1 MAAACTFLS
10 PFHTFIFLP
19 ISAIL
24 RYLRSF
30 CEIPNANAD
39 LSPPLSQPYGQYPG
53 YYNPGMQAYPPPAA
67 YAQQQGPP
75 SIPPITPSGTT
86 TPSTGVRTPSV
97 SGPAGIPP
105 SPSPASNSFA
115 YSSPQPQAS
124 TLPHHGYHASLGGTP
139 LRAPGSP
146 FSLSAAAH
154 ASEFKP
160 NVDVPAFVPTPR
172 KSAAI
177 KIRNPKDVVVKEPIK
192 EEKPVE
198 VVKVEAKVEEKVE
211 VKEDDSAKV
220 AEEAKK
226 VAHEKSKKDE
236 EERVAKEASEKEVA
250 QETKVAEEKAAA
262 VAVAAAAKEKEA
274 SDAAAAAAAVNVAE
288 EKKKGEEAAAALALS
303 TALAAAAKPVVEEPK
318 VEAAPVDDDVKVAE
332 SKEVVEPVVA
342 ATLTPTTNLPSF
354 LPSKPVNSAVIPDD
368 KPKRA
373 VPASLDLS
381 STKSADVS
389 APLPSAL
396 ASARA
401 IENLATISYPA
412 DIKSPR
418 PDLNADSEPGKYRY
432 DREFLM
438 QFMMVCVEK
447 PDGLPNLEAIG
458 MVDSGADAGRGGF
471 SGRGGPRSSMG
482 PPAVPGRSASGA
494 QFGSTRSAST
504 GGAFGGMGNFGQ
516 GQQPLGSSQARFE
529 ASLAGGARA
538 PAGSFQGRAG
548 GSMSRQTSQSG
559 TIGGASFAPAAGG
572 RVPSRRGQPRES
584 NQRGG
589 SGGGGGG
596 GGGGKNGHVTGQ
608 GFEDAAPLEASET
621 GWKPD
626 ILGRGT
632 ASGTATPTSDSPEMV
647 VRKVKALL
655 NKLTLE
661 KFDSISDQILEWAD
675 KSVNETDGRILR
687 QVIALIFEKATDEAN
702 WSEMYA
708 RLCRKLMEK
717 VSVNVKDERVKGPDG
732 VPVAGGALFRKYLLN
747 RCQEDYESGWKQK
760 EVAAAAAAGKA
771 ADDNAKK
778 EANDAA
784 KKEEEEKTGAGASSS
799 SSAQP
804 KEAELLSDEYYAAQK
819 AKRRGLGLVRF
830 IGELYRLSMLTER
843 IMHECIKKL
852 LANTDNPE
860 EEDVESLCRL
870 LTTVGKGL
878 DNAKA
883 KQHMDIYFTRMKMIS
898 DNLKIS
904 SRIRFMI
911 QVRSLDSSFA
921 SSKLTSARFAG
932 RSRASISAMD
942 ASTRLCWTQAH
953 LRDPLG
959 CTSLLFCARRRS
971 SLMTFLVAGPEGERG
986 GKSTNGQLGWK
997 GYASSSRPALPT
1009 WISSR
1014 SRSRPVRRRRRRR
1027 GRMERTRS
1035 STTSKGRRPQLLWQ
1049 NPRADDVDFAR
1060 PLWNVRQPRRQ
1071 GQGGCSSCRPQ
1082 QPFRHPQR
1090 RRRRRFGTAKTGAR
1104 APDQACRWQRGGGEA

>member
-1 MAAACTFLS
+1 
-10 PFHTFIFLP
+10 
-19 ISAIL
+19 
-24 RYLRSF
+24 
-30 CEIPNANAD
+30 
-39 LSPPLSQPYGQYPG
+39 
-53 YYNPGMQAYPPPAA
+53 MQSYPPPAA

-75 SIPPITPSGTT
+75 SIPPITPSGSS

-97 SGPAGIPP
+97 SAASGIPP
-105 SPSPASNSFA
+105 PPSPAPSANSFA
-115 YSSPQPQAS
+115 YSSPQPQSA
-124 TLPHHGYHASLGGTP
+124 TLPHHPQHPAHHGYHASLGGTP

-160 NVDVPAFVPTPR
+160 NVEVPSFVPSPR
-172 KSAAI
+172 RSAAI
-177 KIRNPKDVVVKEPIK
+177 KIRNPKDVVVKDPLK
-192 EEKPVE
+192 EEKPVVE
-198 VVKVEAKVEEKVE
+198 VAKVEPKVVEAKVE
-211 VKEDDSAKV
+211 VKEDESVKV

-226 VAHEKSKKDE
+226 VVEEKSKKDE
-236 EERVAKEASEKEVA
+236 EERVVKEASEKKVVEEEKKVVDA
-250 QETKVAEEKAAA
+250 KKAADEAAATAAAVTKVAEEKKTA
-262 VAVAAAAKEKEA
+262 
-274 SDAAAAAAAVNVAE
+274 DAAAAAAKVAD
-288 EKKKGEEAAAALALS
+288 EKKKNEEIAAALALS
-303 TALAAAAKPVVEEPK
+303 TALAAAAAATPVVEEKK
-318 VEAAPVDDDVKVAE
+318 VEAAPVEQTKVEAPAA
-332 SKEVVEPVVA
+332 VEPVVA
-342 ATLTPTTNLPSF
+342 ATPTPTNTLPSF
-354 LPSKPVNSAVIPDD
+354 LPSKPVNSAVVPDD

-373 VPASLDLS
+373 IPASLDLS

-401 IENLATISYPA
+401 IENLASISYPA

-418 PDLNADSEPGKYRY
+418 PDLNADAEPGKYRY

-438 QFMMVCVEK
+438 QFMTVCKEK

-494 QFGSTRSAST
+494 QFGSARSAST

-529 ASLAGGARA
+529 ASLAGGGARP

-589 SGGGGGG
+589 SGGGGG

-675 KSVNETDGRILR
+675 KSINETDGRILR

-717 VSVNVKDERVKGPDG
+717 VSVNVKDETVKGPDG

-784 KKEEEEKTGAGASSS
+784 KKEEEEKTGASASAS

-852 LANTDNPE
+852 LANTENPE

-898 DNLKIS
+898 DNMKIS

-911 QVRSLDSSFA
+911 QVR
-921 SSKLTSARFAG
+921 
-932 RSRASISAMD
+932 
-942 ASTRLCWTQAH
+942 
-953 LRDPLG
+953 
-959 CTSLLFCARRRS
+959 
-971 SLMTFLVAGPEGERG
+971 
-986 GKSTNGQLGWK
+986 
-997 GYASSSRPALPT
+997 
-1009 WISSR
+1009 
-1014 SRSRPVRRRRRRR
+1014 
-1027 GRMERTRS
+1027 
-1035 STTSKGRRPQLLWQ
+1035 
-1049 NPRADDVDFAR
+1049 
-1060 PLWNVRQPRRQ
+1060 
-1071 GQGGCSSCRPQ
+1071 
-1082 QPFRHPQR
+1082 PFRLDL
-1090 RRRRRFGTAKTGAR
+1090 GLELA
-1104 APDQACRWQRGGGEA
+1104 D